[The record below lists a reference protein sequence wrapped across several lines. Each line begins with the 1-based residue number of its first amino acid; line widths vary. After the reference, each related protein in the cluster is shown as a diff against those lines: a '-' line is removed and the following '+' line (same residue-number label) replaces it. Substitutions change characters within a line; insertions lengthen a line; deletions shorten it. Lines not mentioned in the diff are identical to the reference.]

1 MAGLTLP
8 TSLYIWYCS
17 ILFVSFI
24 YWKPTW
30 APFECFRGDGWGCWQ
45 LFTVWTDGLCTR
57 GEADMGGCGYSKW
70 SGFVIGR
77 QWLIK
82 LEQEKSYSHYSHPT
96 IYRDTYVIIWILQ
109 MGNIAILDV
118 LDQFLQ
124 MVPLLFPVISPK
136 NQVNGSAPSTGSS
149 GWPMGLAGGLQIW
162 CRKSAWGK
170 TSFYKWWKTIR

>member
-1 MAGLTLP
+1 M
-8 TSLYIWYCS
+8 
-17 ILFVSFI
+17 ILFYFVCI
-24 YWKPTW
+24 
-30 APFECFRGDGWGCWQ
+30 
-45 LFTVWTDGLCTR
+45 LHLL
-57 GEADMGGCGYSKW
+57 EANMSPIRMLPGRWLRLLAALYRVDRWLVHQRWSRHGRCGCGYSKW